1 MSDSIFDKNGIDEIV
16 RKIKA
21 DKTGRL
27 SKSMQD
33 IMDACERAGKLGF
46 ALKEISII
54 GTTGWY
60 LSQNPALRQL
70 FDKLIKMPPMPEQD
84 NDIYN

>member
-1 MSDSIFDKNGIDEIV
+1 MSDNIFDKSRIDEIV

-33 IMDACERAGKLGF
+33 IWK
-46 ALKEISII
+46 
-54 GTTGWY
+54 
-60 LSQNPALRQL
+60 
-70 FDKLIKMPPMPEQD
+70 
-84 NDIYN
+84 